1 MIARL
6 SGRLLEKL
14 EDRVIVDVGG
24 VGYEVFAPGSTLT
37 RLPAAGAAVVLHTVT
52 HVREDALQLYG
63 FVTPDEK
70 HLFESVTAVGGVG
83 PKLGLAILS
92 GLNPAAFRRAILE
105 RNLTALTGISG
116 IGRKT
121 AERLVVEL
129 RDRLGGEAGD
139 ADLGA
144 DGGGE
149 SSTLQD
155 AVAAL
160 VTLGY
165 PRLQAVKAVRDSTAE
180 VKPGAAVD
188 VLVRRALGRLAARP
202 PGHGGPSTGR

>member
-37 RLPAAGAAVVLHTVT
+37 RLPAAGGPVVLHTVT

-63 FVTPDEK
+63 FATPDEK

-92 GLNPAAFRRAILE
+92 GLNPAAFRRAIVE
-105 RNLTALTGISG
+105 RNLAALTGISG

-129 RDRLGGEAGD
+129 RDRLGGGDDDAGP
-139 ADLGA
+139 GT
-144 DGGGE
+144 DGE
-149 SSTLQD
+149 PSPVQD

-165 PRLQAVKAVRDSTAE
+165 PRPQAVKAVRESATE
-180 VKPGAAVD
+180 IKPGAGVD
-188 VLVRRALGRLAARP
+188 MLVRRALGRLAAR
-202 PGHGGPSTGR
+202 